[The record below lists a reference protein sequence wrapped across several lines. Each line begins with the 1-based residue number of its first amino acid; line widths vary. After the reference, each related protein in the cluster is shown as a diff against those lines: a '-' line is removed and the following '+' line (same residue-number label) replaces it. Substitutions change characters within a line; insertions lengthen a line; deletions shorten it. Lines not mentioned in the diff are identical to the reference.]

1 MTDIISNALNNHPV
15 LLLFILIA
23 LGYLIGKPQIFGFSF
38 GPVAGVLFA
47 GLAFGHFGFRMSA
60 GTQALGFAL
69 FIFSVGY
76 QAGPR
81 FFDVLRADGLKYFL
95 LALVIAVCGFTVASL
110 ATYLLEFEPGTAAG
124 LLAGGLTSSPTLAA
138 AQEAIR
144 TGHISPPTGWTA
156 DQVIS
161 NISTGYAITYIF
173 GLAGLIAIIKI
184 APTLLKLDLITMA
197 HELDS
202 QGVGASSNKAEDD
215 IALPTTNHVCTRTYR
230 ITSEAAT
237 KAPAAEIIGPF
248 WDGVTMGEIWRN
260 GKQLPPLVD
269 DLSISLALND
279 ELVLVGPAEFFTQK
293 GVQQLG
299 EEIPTTS
306 DLVHIE
312 SARLVVNKP
321 AVIGHELGEFDIAGR
336 HKLLLLHIHRSGV
349 ELPLTRGHVL
359 HRNDILTVTGPAEG
373 IDAFGALVGNV
384 ERDMHETDLVT
395 FSLGIAVG
403 IAVGMLSINLF
414 GMSIGLGSAGGMVA
428 AGILV
433 GFIRSVSPTFGRL
446 PEPALWLLMEFG
458 LLLFMAG
465 VGLRAGGDIVETF
478 MVTGPKLVLAGALV
492 TLIPVVVGYLFGSRI
507 LKLNPVLLL
516 GGITGSMTS
525 GASLSIATK
534 AAQSQAP
541 ALGYAGAYAFANI
554 LLTIAGTL
562 ILLL

>member
-1 MTDIISNALNNHPV
+1 MKDVLFDALSTHPV

-23 LGYLIGKPQIFGFSF
+23 LGYLIGSPKIRGFSF

-47 GLAFGHFGFRMSA
+47 GLAFGHFGFRMA
-60 GTQALGFAL
+60 PGTQALGFAL

-81 FFDVLRADGLKYFL
+81 FFDVLRVDGLKYFL
-95 LALVIAVCGFTVASL
+95 LALVVAVCGFTVASV
-110 ATYLLEFEPGTAAG
+110 AASLLELEPGTAAG

-144 TGHISPPTGWTA
+144 TGTIAPPDGWTA
-156 DQVIS
+156 DQVIG

-184 APTLLKLDLITMA
+184 APSLLKLDLPQLA
-197 HELDS
+197 RDVDS
-202 QGVGASSNKAEDD
+202 QGADPSADEGGAGE
-215 IALPTTNHVCTRTYR
+215 ALSTTNHVCTRTYR

-237 KAPAAEIIGPF
+237 KAPAAEFLGDL
-248 WDGVTMGEIWRN
+248 WDGVTMGEIRRD
-260 GKQLPPLVD
+260 GAPLPPLVD
-269 DLSISLALND
+269 DLSFTFRLND
-279 ELVLVGPAEFFTQK
+279 ELVLVGPAEFFLQK
-293 GVQQLG
+293 GLQQLG

-306 DLVHIE
+306 NLAHIE
-312 SARLVVNKP
+312 SAQVVVNKSR
-321 AVIGHELGEFDIAGR
+321 AIGRELTSYEIAGH
-336 HKLLLLHIHRSGV
+336 HKLLLLSIHRSGI
-349 ELPLTRGHVL
+349 ELPCSGGHIL
-359 HRNDILTVTGPAEG
+359 HHNDILAVTGPTDG
-373 IDAFGALVGNV
+373 IDAFGALVGHV
-384 ERDMHETDLVT
+384 ERDVPETDLVT
-395 FSLGIAVG
+395 FALGIAVG
-403 IAVGMLSINLF
+403 VAVGLLSINIF

-433 GFIRSVSPTFGRL
+433 GFLRSVSPTFGRL
-446 PEPALWLLMEFG
+446 PEAARWILMEFG

-478 MVTGPKLVLAGALV
+478 MATGPKLALAGVFV
-492 TLIPVVVGYLFGSRI
+492 TFTPVIVGYIFGSKV

-525 GASLSIATK
+525 GASLSIVTK
-534 AAQSQAP
+534 AAQSQVP

-554 LLTIAGTL
+554 LLTVAGSL
-562 ILLL
+562 ILL

>member
-1 MTDIISNALNNHPV
+1 MDVLHNHPV

-23 LGYLIGKPQIFGFSF
+23 LGYLIGSPKIRGFSF

-47 GLAFGHFGFRMSA
+47 GLAFGHFGYRLSPDA
-60 GTQALGFAL
+60 QALGFAL

-81 FFDVLRADGLKYFL
+81 FFDVLKVDGLKYFM
-95 LALVIAVCGFTVASL
+95 LALVIAVCGFTVASGAAYFL
-110 ATYLLEFEPGTAAG
+110 KLEPGTAAG

-144 TGHISPPTGWTA
+144 TGAITPPDGWTA
-156 DQVIS
+156 DQVIG

-184 APTLLKLDLITMA
+184 APALLKLDLVAMA
-197 HELDS
+197 RDLDQ
-202 QGVGASSNKAEDD
+202 QGSSPRSNDD
-215 IALPTTNHVCTRTYR
+215 ENIDAIPPLTNHVCTRTYR

-237 KAPAAEIIGPF
+237 KAPAAEIIGPL
-248 WDGVTMGEIWRN
+248 WDGVTMGEIWRD

-269 DLSISLALND
+269 DLSVALKLGD
-279 ELVLVGPAEFFTQK
+279 ELVLVGPAEFFIQK
-293 GVQQLG
+293 ELQDLG

-306 DLVHIE
+306 DLSHIE
-312 SARLVVNKP
+312 SAQIVVNKSS
-321 AVIGHELGEFDIAGR
+321 VIGKKLEEFDIAGR
-336 HKLLLLHIHRSGV
+336 YKLLLLHIHRSGI

-359 HRNDILTVTGPAEG
+359 HHNDILSLTGPADE
-373 IDAFGALVGNV
+373 IDAFGAIVGHV
-384 ERDMHETDLVT
+384 ERDMPETDLVT
-395 FSLGIAVG
+395 FALGISVG
-403 IAVGMLSINLF
+403 IAVGMLSIKVF

-433 GFIRSVSPTFGRL
+433 GFMRSISPTFGRL
-446 PEPALWLLMEFG
+446 PEPARWLLMEFG

-465 VGLRAGGDIVETF
+465 VGLRAGCDIVETF
-478 MVTGPKLVLAGALV
+478 MATGPKLALAGVVV
-492 TLIPVVVGYLFGSRI
+492 TFIPVIVGYVFGSRI

-525 GASLSIATK
+525 GASLSIVIK

-554 LLTIAGTL
+554 LLTIAGSL
-562 ILLL
+562 ILL

>member
-1 MTDIISNALNNHPV
+1 MADIVSNALHNHPV

-23 LGYLIGKPQIFGFSF
+23 LGYLIGKPKIYGFSF
-38 GPVAGVLFA
+38 GPVAGVLFV
-47 GLAFGHFGFRMSA
+47 GLAFGHFGFRLSA
-60 GTQALGFAL
+60 DTQALGFAL
-69 FIFSVGY
+69 FIFAVGY

-110 ATYLLEFEPGTAAG
+110 AAYFLEFEPGTAAG

-144 TGHISPPTGWTA
+144 TGQILPPEGWTA
-156 DQVIS
+156 DQVMS

-184 APTLLKLDLITMA
+184 APALLKLDLVKMA
-197 HELDS
+197 HKIDT
-202 QGVGASSNKAEDD
+202 QGISSSKATDD
-215 IALPTTNHVCTRTYR
+215 LVLPVTNHVCTRTYR
-230 ITSEAAT
+230 ITNEAAT
-237 KAPAAEIIGPF
+237 QVPVAEVFGKL
-248 WDGVTMGEIWRN
+248 WDGVTTGEIWRD
-260 GKQLPPLVD
+260 GKQLPPVVD
-269 DLSISLALND
+269 NLSTTLALND
-279 ELVLVGPAEFFTQK
+279 ELVLVGPAEFFTQQA
-293 GVQQLG
+293 VQQLG

-306 DLVHIE
+306 DLMHIE
-312 SARLVVNKP
+312 SARVVVNK
-321 AVIGHELGEFDIAGR
+321 ANVIGRELGEFEISGR

-349 ELPLTRGHVL
+349 ELPRNRGHVL
-359 HRNDILTVTGPAEG
+359 LRNDILSVTGPAEG
-373 IDAFGALVGNV
+373 IDAFGEQVGHI
-384 ERDMHETDLVT
+384 EREMIETDLVT
-395 FSLGIAVG
+395 FALGIAVG
-403 IAVGMLSINLF
+403 IAVGMLSINVF

-428 AGILV
+428 AGIAV
-433 GFIRSVSPTFGRL
+433 GFLRSINPTFGRL
-446 PEPALWLLMEFG
+446 PEPTLWFLMEFG

-465 VGLRAGGDIVETF
+465 VGLRAGGEIVETF
-478 MVTGPKLVLAGALV
+478 MATGPELVLAGALV
-492 TLIPVVVGYLFGSRI
+492 TLIPVVMGYLFGSRL

-554 LLTIAGTL
+554 LLTIAGSL